1 MLALPNAGG
10 SSLLSE
16 ALALELLSRA
26 FGASLERTEL
36 ELVYSHGSKMTDFA
50 INLFGGYQLGVS
62 VTRAYK
68 WSRGTA
74 DSAGPTRPGELN
86 VHEAQRLLVKKLR
99 GINAS
104 SKNVQNFR
112 WTKQLLCVWAFSHRD
127 ATLLE
132 EIYEQMPAELR
143 ANTVMLITRCDGASW
158 INDRHVR
165 WSI

>member
-16 ALALELLSRA
+16 ALALELLARA
-26 FGASLERTEL
+26 FGASLEKTEL
-36 ELVYSHGSKMTDFA
+36 ELLYSHGSKMTDFA

-68 WSRGTA
+68 WSRTTA
-74 DSAGPTRPGELN
+74 HRPGELN
-86 VHEAQRLLVKKLR
+86 VHEARQLLVKKLR

-132 EIYEQMPAELR
+132 EMYAEMPAELR